1 MSDLKIGVI
10 GAGGRGYQ
18 ASYAHKPGEGS
29 RIVALCDTYAP
40 HIVKARERYG
50 NDVYATEDYK
60 ELLKQDLDVV
70 FICTPDFLHEEH
82 ALAALDRGLA
92 VYLEK
97 PMAITIEGCDR
108 ILRKSKEKNARLFIG
123 HNMRYSTVM
132 CKMKKL
138 IDEGAIGEV
147 KSVWV
152 RHFIAYGGD
161 AYFRDWHSE
170 RKFSTG
176 MLLQKASH
184 DIDMM
189 HWLTSANTTR
199 VSAFGNLSVYDK
211 LPRRKPE
218 ERGDPA
224 FVEAHWPPMQQ
235 SGFSPKIDVED
246 QTVVIME
253 MEKKVLGSYQQCHF
267 SPDAWRNFT
276 VIGTEGRIE
285 NMGDGPESP
294 LFIWNTRK
302 DTFRMIPD
310 EVHRGQAAAKGSH
323 GGADPV
329 IVAEFLNFVR
339 TGCPTTA
346 TPIAARMSV
355 ATGCQ
360 ATESLRNG
368 GKPLD
373 VPPIDW
379 GGNQ

>member
-1 MSDLKIGVI
+1 MGDLKIGVI
-10 GAGGRGYQ
+10 GAGGRGVVAQYG
-18 ASYAHKPGEGS
+18 HKPGEGS
-29 RIVALCDTYAP
+29 RVVAVCDTYGP
-40 HIVKARERYG
+40 NIEKAKGLYG
-50 NDVYATEDYK
+50 ADVYATEDYK
-60 ELLKQDLDVV
+60 ALLKRDLDVV
-70 FICTPDFLHEEH
+70 FVCTPDFLHEEH
-82 ALAALDRGLA
+82 GLAALELGLP

-97 PMAITIEGCDR
+97 PMAITIEGCDKV
-108 ILRKSKEKNARLFIG
+108 LRKAKEKKAKLFVG
-123 HNMRYSTVM
+123 HNMRYSNVM
-132 CKMKKL
+132 KKMKKL
-138 IDEGAIGEV
+138 IDDGAVGEV

-170 RKFSTG
+170 RKYSTG

-189 HWLTSANTTR
+189 HWLTSANTKR

-253 MEKKVLGSYQQCHF
+253 MEKQVLGSYQQCHF
-267 SPDAWRNFT
+267 SPDSWRNFT

-285 NMGDGPESP
+285 NMGDKPDSP
-294 LFIWNTRK
+294 IFIWNKRY

-310 EVHRGQAAAKGSH
+310 EVYRGETALKGSH
-323 GGADPV
+323 GGADQL
-329 IVAEFLNFVR
+329 IVAEFLEHAR
-339 TGCPTTA
+339 TGAPTTA

-373 VPPIDW
+373 IPPIQW
-379 GGNQ
+379 